1 MKVLVDTCIW
11 SQALRREN
19 TLKNA
24 YVQELKELI
33 QEIRAQLIEPIRQE
47 LLSGIKSEKQFQ
59 LLRDHLRAFEDIDLM
74 TEDYETAA
82 EYFNTAR
89 QKGIQGSNTDF
100 LICAVA
106 IHRDMAIFTT
116 DKDFEYFKTI
126 LPIELHRPR
135 EHEVRG
141 KGLSKKS

>member
-1 MKVLVDTCIW
+1 MRILVDTCIW
-11 SQALRREN
+11 SQVLRRSN
-19 TLKNA
+19 TPKSE
-24 YVQELKELI
+24 VVRELKELI
-33 QEIRAQLIEPIRQE
+33 QEVRAQLIEPIRQE
-47 LLSGIKSEKQFQ
+47 LLSGIKSEKQFH
-59 LLRDHLRAFEDIDLM
+59 LLRDHLRAFEDIDLI

-106 IHRDMAIFTT
+106 VHRDMAIFTT

-135 EHEVRG
+135 EHGVGRKEG
-141 KGLSKKS
+141 

>member
-19 TLKNA
+19 TLENA
-24 YVQELKELI
+24 YIQELKELI
-33 QEIRAQLIEPIRQE
+33 QEVRAQLIGPIRQE
-47 LLSGIKSEKQFQ
+47 LLSGIKSEKQFHR
-59 LLRDHLRAFEDIDLM
+59 LRDHLRAFEDIELM

-89 QKGIQGSNTDF
+89 RKGIQGSNTDF

-116 DKDFEYFKTI
+116 DKDFEYFKAI
-126 LPIELHRPR
+126 FSIELHQPR
-135 EHEVRG
+135 EYGARG
-141 KGLSKKS
+141 ERTE